1 MGAQPLDARR
11 SRCRLSIRCNTM
23 CAASRPQFFS
33 MSRRY
38 MVDASLCS
46 YENRSRFVMNA
57 QTVAATSNRSDATAS
72 AWIAEPVRGMS
83 GRCLGSAGLPGSF
96 GLSGSSGLAMDL
108 MFTVTCVLA
117 SSWPEVR
124 NCGSAPPSA
133 VSVLRVAVM
142 VTVWLTASN
151 AFRLATACS
160 ASSICLFRACSCS
173 ASATRR

>member
-1 MGAQPLDARR
+1 MPAF
-11 SRCRLSIRCNTM
+11 IRCNTM
-23 CAASRPQFFS
+23 CAASITSGFLP
-33 MSRRY
+33 MSRPY
-38 MVDASLCS
+38 NADASLCS
-46 YENRSRFVMNA
+46 YEDRSRIVTNA
-57 QTVAATSNRSDATAS
+57 QTAAATSNRSDATAI

-83 GRCLGSAGLPGSF
+83 GCCLGSAGLPGSS

-108 MFTVTCVLA
+108 MFTVTCVLI

-160 ASSICLFRACSCS
+160 ASSICLFRACSYS

>member
-1 MGAQPLDARR
+1 MPAF
-11 SRCRLSIRCNTM
+11 IRCNTM
-23 CAASRPQFFS
+23 CAASITSGFLP
-33 MSRRY
+33 MSRPY
-38 MVDASLCS
+38 NADASLCS
-46 YENRSRFVMNA
+46 YEDRSRIVTNA
-57 QTVAATSNRSDATAS
+57 QTAAATSNRSDATAI

-83 GRCLGSAGLPGSF
+83 GCLGSAGLPGSS
-96 GLSGSSGLAMDL
+96 GLSGLTGSSGLAMDL
-108 MFTVTCVLA
+108 MLTVTCALI

-133 VSVLRVAVM
+133 VSALRVAVM
-142 VTVWLTASN
+142 VTVWITASN

>member
-1 MGAQPLDARR
+1 
-11 SRCRLSIRCNTM
+11 
-23 CAASRPQFFS
+23 
-33 MSRRY
+33 MSRLY

-46 YENRSRFVMNA
+46 YEDRSRFVMNA
-57 QTVAATSNRSDATAS
+57 QTAAATSNRSDATAS

-83 GRCLGSAGLPGSF
+83 GCCLGSAGLPGSF

-160 ASSICLFRACSCS
+160 ALDLLVQSLQLLGIRYETIVGNTVQFGSGEVQQ
-173 ASATRR
+173 TVVG

>member
-1 MGAQPLDARR
+1 MPAL
-11 SRCRLSIRCNTM
+11 IRCNTM
-23 CAASRPQFFS
+23 CAASITSGFLP
-33 MSRRY
+33 MSRLY

-46 YENRSRFVMNA
+46 YEDRSRFVMNA
-57 QTVAATSNRSDATAS
+57 QTAAATSNRSDATAS

-83 GRCLGSAGLPGSF
+83 GCCLGSAGLPGSF

-108 MFTVTCVLA
+108 MFTVTCVLV
-117 SSWPEVR
+117 SSWPDVM
-124 NCGSAPPSA
+124 NCGYSHPSS